1 MPHFAS
7 ILLSAGVALVGSTA
21 VTRTALTST
30 VSGTALARTVGG
42 TGHAGDLIYAA
53 HTCNLPS
60 CNTLTFDAW
69 ALATNT
75 SQTLYTF
82 PFEDGYVADSVLIG
96 NTVIISLQYDSAPG
110 QGYLAEFDLSS
121 NKVIR
126 GYNTSQCFGIWA
138 DPADASGDALLCL
151 ALEAKCDGGAQ
162 CTEFRRISR
171 STGADVLVSSFLP
184 DFAPYTVSC
193 L

>member
-1 MPHFAS
+1 M
-7 ILLSAGVALVGSTA
+7 SAGVALVGGTA
-21 VTRTALTST
+21 VTRTAFAGAVSGTAITRTALTST
-30 VSGTALARTVGG
+30 VGG
-42 TGHAGDLIYAA
+42 TGLAGDLFYAA
-53 HTCNLPS
+53 CNLPS

-82 PFEDGYVADSVLIG
+82 PFGDFEDGYVADSVLIG

-110 QGYLAEFDLSS
+110 QGYLAEFDLGS

-171 STGADVLVSSFLP
+171 TTGADVLVSSFLP